1 MKFRSMFNGKWV
13 STAGLTAVLF
23 LAAACGGDDVS
34 TDAGIAS
41 LNDGA
46 DQVDTA
52 PVDTALE
59 APENPEDAFA
69 LFGQCMTDAGFDFG
83 DTAGASGL
91 IQIAPNAAVS
101 GDDDAN
107 PQDQS
112 GSFEDF
118 DPEAFDEAN
127 EACEGHLA
135 NVDSGFDMTPE
146 QQAAFEDAQLEM
158 SECMEEQGF
167 AIPELASA
175 GDGGTILIE
184 DAAEVDN
191 PQSGSS
197 SVNDLDFDFEGF
209 EEAAEMC
216 QSVFDG
222 LDGQFT
228 EVVVSE

>member
-1 MKFRSMFNGKWV
+1 MFHGKWV
-13 STAGLTAVLF
+13 RTAGLTAVIL

-34 TDAGIAS
+34 TDEGIAS
-41 LNDGA
+41 LNEGA
-46 DQVDTA
+46 DQVDTV
-52 PVDTALE
+52 PVDAAVE

-83 DTAGASGL
+83 DTAGATGL
-91 IQIAPNAAVS
+91 IQIAPNAADS
-101 GDDDAN
+101 GDDVVN
-107 PQDQS
+107 PQDQG

-118 DPEAFDEAN
+118 DAEAFDEAN
-127 EACEGHLA
+127 KVCEGHLA

-146 QQAAFEDAQLEM
+146 QQAAFDDAQLEM
-158 SECMEEQGF
+158 SKCMEEQGF
-167 AIPELASA
+167 AIPDLVSG

-184 DAAEVDN
+184 DVPGVDD

-197 SVNDLDFDFEGF
+197 STDDLDFDFEGF
-209 EEAAEMC
+209 QEASEMC
-216 QSVFDG
+216 QSVFDD